1 MFVLRDDASRGT
13 IIRAAHCAHRVP
25 VCSTVTVLLCGGNDC
40 RCRRKALV
48 GMTGCKMQINKQTFF
63 FFFITLD
70 DKSVVPLTFDS
81 SQPTCTDLCLGAT
94 LFFSLIFSRHYS
106 AGRYLKNFILVQ
118 FVLCEPRHTLCGI
131 FALNKCSTKLQRAA
145 ECNIT
150 NFMRYVNVLTL
161 A

>member
-13 IIRAAHCAHRVP
+13 IIRAAHCARRVP

-81 SQPTCTDLCLGAT
+81 SQPTCADLCLGAT
-94 LFFSLIFSRHYS
+94 LFFFSDIFQTLLSRQVFEKLYFGS
-106 AGRYLKNFILVQ
+106 V
-118 FVLCEPRHTLCGI
+118 CTL
-131 FALNKCSTKLQRAA
+131 
-145 ECNIT
+145 
-150 NFMRYVNVLTL
+150 
-161 A
+161 

>member
-94 LFFSLIFSRHYS
+94 LFFFSDIFQTLLSRQVFEKLYFGS
-106 AGRYLKNFILVQ
+106 V
-118 FVLCEPRHTLCGI
+118 CTL
-131 FALNKCSTKLQRAA
+131 
-145 ECNIT
+145 
-150 NFMRYVNVLTL
+150 
-161 A
+161 